1 MLSSTSQ
8 SHQADEEGGVHE
20 GRSTLRLSGLHAIS
34 PSLSSI
40 GSLGSTGEPRFA
52 YAFAAALAF
61 VYCPRD
67 AE

>member
-1 MLSSTSQ
+1 MLASTSQ

-20 GRSTLRLSGLHAIS
+20 GRSTLQ
-34 PSLSSI
+34 
-40 GSLGSTGEPRFA
+40 RFA